1 MGGLQASP
9 VTIQAEI
16 GPDPS
21 QKQSVYLVV
30 TALMDSDW
38 HIYSTTQPAGGP
50 LPTKIQI
57 DPSPDFE
64 VGGEPMPLQEPKVH
78 PPDPDIFNVSV
89 EEHSGEVQWLIPIT
103 LAAETIPAELTITG
117 TVKGLSCK
125 GDLGGVC
132 NPFESDFSASYR
144 PDLEIAPLL
153 QQGKEKF
160 DVNLIET
167 VEEKKIQSIWKA
179 VWYAFLGGLVLN
191 IMPCVL
197 PVIGLKI
204 LSFFDQAGKSRAR
217 AFVLN
222 LWYSLGIISVFMV
235 LAFMSVGLNR
245 LFTYSLF
252 NIIMSIVIFAMALS
266 LMDVWELRAPT
277 FLGTGRSQKLS
288 QQEGFFGAY
297 YKGIITTLLAIPCG
311 APLLS
316 PMLVWANNQVDA
328 GATDLVFVSY
338 AVIGLG
344 MASPYLII
352 GAFPELISF
361 LPKPGAWMETF
372 KKVMG
377 YLLLSAVVWLLYSM
391 EIFNILPTIT
401 LLFAIWFALWLIGS
415 LPPTVP
421 KKKKT
426 IAWTTSIVVVLL
438 VWSISFPI
446 APFLFKE
453 YNLQQAMQ
461 TKVQKKVEKQLEEW
475 MVALDGGEKIA
486 LDQPGESE
494 QDGQPGEPQEES
506 EEEDIWKP
514 FSFDR
519 LETSL
524 EEGRPV
530 MIDFTA
536 DWCATCKVL
545 EAMVL
550 DTPEVENVVEAKN
563 ILPLRADFTRRPPD
577 LAKLLNAMGGEQVPV
592 VAIFL
597 PEKPN
602 NPIVLRGL
610 FRQKTLLEKLEAI
623 E

>member
-1 MGGLQASP
+1 
-9 VTIQAEI
+9 
-16 GPDPS
+16 
-21 QKQSVYLVV
+21 
-30 TALMDSDW
+30 
-38 HIYSTTQPAGGP
+38 
-50 LPTKIQI
+50 
-57 DPSPDFE
+57 
-64 VGGEPMPLQEPKVH
+64 
-78 PPDPDIFNVSV
+78 
-89 EEHSGEVQWLIPIT
+89 
-103 LAAETIPAELTITG
+103 
-117 TVKGLSCK
+117 
-125 GDLGGVC
+125 
-132 NPFESDFSASYR
+132 
-144 PDLEIAPLL
+144 
-153 QQGKEKF
+153 
-160 DVNLIET
+160 
-167 VEEKKIQSIWKA
+167 
-179 VWYAFLGGLVLN
+179 
-191 IMPCVL
+191 
-197 PVIGLKI
+197 
-204 LSFFDQAGKSRAR
+204 
-217 AFVLN
+217 
-222 LWYSLGIISVFMV
+222 
-235 LAFMSVGLNR
+235 
-245 LFTYSLF
+245 
-252 NIIMSIVIFAMALS
+252 
-266 LMDVWELRAPT
+266 
-277 FLGTGRSQKLS
+277 
-288 QQEGFFGAY
+288 
-297 YKGIITTLLAIPCG
+297 
-311 APLLS
+311 
-316 PMLVWANNQVDA
+316 LVWANNQVDA

-486 LDQPGESE
+486 LDQPGKSE
-494 QDGQPGEPQEES
+494 QDVQPGEPQEES

-550 DTPEVENVVEAKN
+550 DTPEVENVVEEKN